1 VQLTYVFSE
10 LATGLRR
17 NVSMTVA
24 VVVTLFVSLTLVGL
38 GLLLNAQADKAEQ
51 FWGDRLQITI
61 FMCTDSSPTANCID
75 GRATGAQKERVERI
89 LRESDEVKTWQ
100 FEDSEEAYG
109 KWREIYAS
117 GEDTQQQVIDAIRPT
132 DLAESYWVTLEDP
145 REFQQLRQA
154 VTDLRGV
161 GSVRDL
167 RQVLEPIYFWID
179 AFKWGAIVIAGFLL
193 FAAILQVGN
202 TIRLAA
208 YARRKEIGIMRLVG
222 ASSLYIQLPFLLE
235 ALFAALLGIVLA
247 GGAIFAFLHIV
258 VYRMLRPNS
267 NLVAWVDYQDGMLAV
282 TAMTAVGLVLTLVPT
297 LLLTRKYLRV

>member
-1 VQLTYVFSE
+1 MQLTYVFSE

-38 GLLLNAQADKAEQ
+38 GLLLNSQAEKAEE
-51 FWGDRLQITI
+51 FWGDRLQITV
-61 FMCTDSSPTANCID
+61 FMCTESSPTTNCIG
-75 GRATGAQKERVERI
+75 GRATEQQRQRVEAI
-89 LRESDEVKTWQ
+89 LERSDEVKSWR
-100 FEDSEEAYG
+100 FETSEQAYE
-109 KWREIYAS
+109 KWRDVYAS
-117 GEDTQQQVIDAIRPT
+117 GRDTQQQVIDAIRPS
-132 DLAESYWVTLEDP
+132 DLAESYWVTLKDP
-145 REFQQLRQA
+145 RQFEELRSS
-154 VTDLRGV
+154 VTDLEGV

-193 FAAILQVGN
+193 IAAILQVGN

-235 ALFAALLGIVLA
+235 ALVAALLGIVLA
-247 GGAIFAFLHIV
+247 GGAIFAFLHLV

-267 NLVAWVDYQDGMLAV
+267 NLVAWVDYSDGIVAV
-282 TAMTAVGLVLTLVPT
+282 VAMTVVGLVLTLVPT

>member
-1 VQLTYVFSE
+1 MQLTYVFSE

-38 GLLLNAQADKAEQ
+38 GLLLNSQADKAEE
-51 FWGDRLQITI
+51 FWGDRLQITV
-61 FMCTDSSPTANCID
+61 FMCTESSPTTNCIN
-75 GRATGAQKERVERI
+75 GRATEQQRDRVESI
-89 LRESDEVKTWQ
+89 LDSSDEAESWR
-100 FEDSEEAYG
+100 FETSEQAYT
-109 KWREIYAS
+109 KWRDVYAS
-117 GEDTQQQVIDAIRPT
+117 GSDTQQQVIDAIRPT
-132 DLAESYWVTLEDP
+132 DLAESYWVTLKDP
-145 REFQQLRQA
+145 RQFEELRGS
-154 VTDLRGV
+154 LSNLEGV

-235 ALFAALLGIVLA
+235 ALVAALLGIALA
-247 GGAIFAFLHIV
+247 GGAIFAFLHLV

-267 NLVAWVDYQDGMLAV
+267 NLVAWVDYQDGLLAFV
-282 TAMTAVGLVLTLVPT
+282 AMTLVGLVLTLVPT

>member
-38 GLLLNAQADKAEQ
+38 GLLLNAQADKAEE
-51 FWGDRLQITI
+51 FWGDRLQVTI

-75 GRATGAQKERVERI
+75 GRASEEQKERVESVLDR
-89 LRESDEVKTWQ
+89 SDEVEAWR
-100 FEDSEEAYG
+100 FETSEQAYE
-109 KWREIYAS
+109 KWRDVYAS
-117 GEDTQQQVIDAIRPT
+117 GDTQQQVIDAIRPN

-145 REFQQLRQA
+145 RQFDQLRTA
-154 VTDLRGV
+154 VTDLGGV

-167 RQVLEPIYFWID
+167 RQVLEPIYFWLD

-193 FAAILQVGN
+193 IAAILQVGN

-235 ALFAALLGIVLA
+235 ALVASLLGILLA
-247 GGAIFAFLHIV
+247 GGAIFTFLNVV

-267 NLVAWVDYQDGMLAV
+267 NLVAWVDYQDGLLAMS
-282 TAMTAVGLVLTLVPT
+282 AMTVVGLVLTLVPT